1 MATIERVLA
10 MGFFDGVHVGHA
22 ALLNKTIE
30 RASELGAVPSVL
42 SFDVHPDNL
51 VFNRPVPLI
60 NDARGREEIIRRCF
74 GIDNVVF
81 LHFTRG
87 LMNMPWEE
95 FAETIVAELN
105 VVGFVVGYDFT
116 FGRKGEGSGSNLSR
130 FCLERGIA
138 CDVIPPVTLDGQI
151 VSSTLIRKMVEEG
164 EMEQAMRYLG
174 HPHCLS
180 DTVHSGYHIGRRLD
194 APTINMFFPE
204 GVIIP
209 KHGVYATRVA
219 LPDGEEYPA
228 VTNVG
233 VRPTFEGDG
242 RVSVESHLFGYT
254 GNLYGVPT
262 RLDFYHFI
270 RPEVKFDSYDALAD
284 QIRRDADAAEAYFSA
299 HPLKRVSEGKE
310 NSSICR

>member
-116 FGRKGEGSGSNLSR
+116 FGRKGEGSGS
-130 FCLERGIA
+130 
-138 CDVIPPVTLDGQI
+138 GQ
-151 VSSTLIRKMVEEG
+151 
-164 EMEQAMRYLG
+164 
-174 HPHCLS
+174 
-180 DTVHSGYHIGRRLD
+180 
-194 APTINMFFPE
+194 
-204 GVIIP
+204 
-209 KHGVYATRVA
+209 
-219 LPDGEEYPA
+219 PDRMAG
-228 VTNVG
+228 
-233 VRPTFEGDG
+233 
-242 RVSVESHLFGYT
+242 
-254 GNLYGVPT
+254 
-262 RLDFYHFI
+262 
-270 RPEVKFDSYDALAD
+270 
-284 QIRRDADAAEAYFSA
+284 
-299 HPLKRVSEGKE
+299 
-310 NSSICR
+310 